1 MKDPGVGIVFEVGTE
16 AFVDE
21 PAAKCRIQ
29 HRKCDF
35 NPSEKIAIHP
45 ICAGE
50 KHPVVAVVE
59 EIENPAVFEKAS
71 DDGADANMF
80 REAGDPGSQGAR
92 STDDQID
99 LDAGLRGLIQRA
111 NNLRFQ
117 QRIHLGDDV
126 CRLALPGAVGF
137 TRDPLQQRR
146 MQSERRL
153 EQVLEATRLSQ
164 GRELLEYRPHI
175 PPDRRVAGE

>member
-1 MKDPGVGIVFEVGTE
+1 MKDPGVGIVFEVRTE

-59 EIENPAVFEKAS
+59 EIENPAVFEKPPN
-71 DDGADANMF
+71 DTGHPDILADPFDAWLQAAHSPDEKVDF
-80 REAGDPGSQGAR
+80 YPG
-92 STDDQID
+92 
-99 LDAGLRGLIQRA
+99 L
-111 NNLRFQ
+111 
-117 QRIHLGDDV
+117 
-126 CRLALPGAVGF
+126 
-137 TRDPLQQRR
+137 
-146 MQSERRL
+146 
-153 EQVLEATRLSQ
+153 
-164 GRELLEYRPHI
+164 
-175 PPDRRVAGE
+175 